1 MTEGSRRLCLP
12 QRLRQLYRK
21 ALFDKKTPK
30 PSVLKKVVLLPRN
43 RGGKVIVKLRTSRLK
58 QPVIK

>member
-1 MTEGSRRLCLP
+1 MLTSDS
-12 QRLRQLYRK
+12 YRK

-30 PSVLKKVVLLPRN
+30 PSVLKKVVLLPTPRN
-43 RGGKVIVKLRTSRLK
+43 RRGKVTVKLRTSRLK